1 MIDRLRES
9 IYFFIGNFGPICLIV
24 LPFAL
29 PLNIFSELYYSH
41 FATEEAGSFFIK
53 NLPTVVSILVYPI
66 YTGALIWYFS
76 KVAFEE
82 SWEWSLRECLSA
94 GIRFWPQMLTVSVFC
109 FLLIMLGF
117 FAFILPGIILVAR
130 FSFAEFMVVIEGNAP
145 GDAIKKS
152 VLFTRPFQVQLILC
166 FLVLL
171 VFLEGP
177 EWGAVYVVKSYFSG
191 SIVMT
196 VVVETVFSIILKLID
211 VMFFRFYCL
220 AREGATGQR
229 V

>member
-1 MIDRLRES
+1 M
-9 IYFFIGNFGPICLIV
+9 GNLGPICLIV

-29 PLNIFSELYYSH
+29 PLNIFSEIYYSH
-41 FATEEAGSFFIK
+41 FVTEEPGSFFVN
-53 NLPTVVSILVYPI
+53 NLPIVVSLLVYPI

-117 FAFILPGIILVAR
+117 FAFIVPGIILIAR
-130 FSFAEFMVVIEGNAP
+130 LAFSELLVVIEGDAP

-152 VLFTRPFQVQLILC
+152 ILLTRPFQVQLILC

-177 EWGAVYVVKSYFSG
+177 EWGAVYLVKAYLSG
-191 SIVMT
+191 NIFMT
-196 VVVETVFSIILKLID
+196 VGVETVFSIILKLID

-220 AREGATGQR
+220 AREREAE
-229 V
+229 